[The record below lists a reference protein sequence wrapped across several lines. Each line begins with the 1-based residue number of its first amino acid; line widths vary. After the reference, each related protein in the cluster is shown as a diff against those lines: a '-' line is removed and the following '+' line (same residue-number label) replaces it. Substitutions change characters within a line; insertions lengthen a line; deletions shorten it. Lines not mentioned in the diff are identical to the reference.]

1 MQQAMKGHQPAGNPN
16 AIEPM
21 TALPAG
27 PAAIRVGVA
36 ELNNKTK
43 SSISTGELGPG
54 CGNHRGGFSLQGR
67 GETGLV
73 AFFLCRLGA
82 R

>member
-1 MQQAMKGHQPAGNPN
+1 MNQGAMMQQAMKGHQPAGNPN

-43 SSISTGELGPG
+43 SSISTGELRGRLVASLINAG
-54 CGNHRGGFSLQGR
+54 CRGGPVECYL
-67 GETGLV
+67 TK
-73 AFFLCRLGA
+73 
-82 R
+82 